1 MRNVSGFLATA
12 LYLSFSVFLT
22 GCGSYGSES
31 KAGAEAN
38 YQVSAKLDMDQ
49 RKAVRTTTY
58 WSNFTDRDLSLSIA
72 DGDSVIAKPFSGL
85 ISGDIEIVKL
95 SENQF
100 HLTFTNT
107 SWGNNSTVIQTV
119 GAEFVYGEFTTG
131 TYSDG
136 RIRIGAQIQAQ

>member
-1 MRNVSGFLATA
+1 V
-12 LYLSFSVFLT
+12 
-22 GCGSYGSES
+22 
-31 KAGAEAN
+31 
-38 YQVSAKLDMDQ
+38 KLDMDQ